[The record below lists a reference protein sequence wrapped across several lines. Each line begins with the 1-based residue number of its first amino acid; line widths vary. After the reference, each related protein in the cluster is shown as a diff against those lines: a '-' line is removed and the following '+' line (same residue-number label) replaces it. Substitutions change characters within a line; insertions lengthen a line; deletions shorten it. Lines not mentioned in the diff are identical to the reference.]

1 MAENH
6 PKLNFPP
13 IKLAAIERQGRTM
26 VFDTIRNS
34 YVVLTPEEWVRR
46 HVVEFLI
53 SHCNVPRLS
62 ITEEYPVNINTL
74 AQRADVVVF
83 DKQAR
88 PLILVEC
95 KAPNVKIDGA
105 VVNQAMRYN
114 SVVKARYVILTNG
127 LKHYCF
133 EQTSQSCR
141 QISEFPQYE

>member
-1 MAENH
+1 MAEKP

-13 IKLAAIERQGRTM
+13 IKLAATERQGRTM

-53 SHCNVPRLS
+53 SHCGVPRLS
-62 ITEEYPVNINTL
+62 VTEEYPVNINTL
-74 AQRADVVVF
+74 NQRADVVVF
-83 DKQAR
+83 DKQVK

-95 KAPNVKIDGA
+95 KAPTVKIDKT
-105 VVNQAMRYN
+105 VVDQAMRYN
-114 SVVKARYVILTNG
+114 SVVKARYIILTNG

-133 EQTSQSCR
+133 EQTDQECT
-141 QISEFPQYE
+141 QMNTFPQYE